1 MLVTVQDT
9 FNTMHKI
16 KVSLWHLPEDDIRG
30 TSNMMWW
37 VRVSFANNAKGGPNM
52 HKNIRMLNYYWNIS
66 EYSNASNVSNVS
78 GYSNIQ
84 TETSIR
90 WSLSCFENSQFKIME
105 RCKFVFMDTLKWE
118 RCKNWSML
126 LYEFVL
132 SQTLWHFVKS
142 TANLETHRHLN

>member
-84 TETSIR
+84 TEAFIR
-90 WSLSCFENSQFKIME
+90 WSLSCFENSKLLKGAHWSGKGVKTGQCFCMNLFCL
-105 RCKFVFMDTLKWE
+105 RHFDTL
-118 RCKNWSML
+118 S
-126 LYEFVL
+126 
-132 SQTLWHFVKS
+132 SPQQI
-142 TANLETHRHLN
+142 